1 MNEIVI
7 PSTPDGL
14 LAEPAELPL
23 PTGVK
28 QDSFDESVRTAMQ
41 EKVAALSPY
50 LHRLQN
56 SCDDQARVR
65 ECSQLQ
71 KLVQSLKKT
80 AADSGMRVVER
91 QAVALESLVSQISIT
106 PSNLCGSHLRTLSLA
121 VNVLATLMRAP
132 DPRQDPLRD
141 AVAVIVDAEHL
152 SCSAASGALRQAGLQ
167 PRCFSDP
174 VTALDYLSSN
184 LVDLVLLDANTA
196 TQGGMDLYAKLRDL
210 PIHRHTPVICIT
222 NNGETKRA
230 AETLTNE
237 TQFLAKPHNMI
248 SYLELVLKAL
258 SRVLNSRVGK
268 RPVATIP
275 LKLYSPPNAL
285 VPTAPAEQSQSKDD
299 LPANPTAPESPSSC
313 ISAGH
318 DSISIQPQHQPPE
331 TKPAPES
338 EALAALQRRNQE
350 LQAELVEAWKMC
362 EEVNREFT
370 AEKAA
375 NETRRRHEEAAKQ
388 EAAKRQQEEA
398 ATRQQEEAA
407 KRQQEAEPEPSRPG
421 DSSKVD
427 PRLRESVAS
436 CARITA
442 ELEKERGERRRLEQ
456 RAASMASQLQELHG
470 RFKDQF
476 ESESQNQNRVA
487 GLEQQLRER
496 DEALARVS
504 ADLQKETEERQSAE
518 KQLGASSN
526 LSAQLRNCIVSF
538 ETAKQAFKR
547 RQEELD
553 VRLQAFLKTSHENE
567 ARVQKE
573 SADRRLAEESLLRLQ
588 EQSQKDALELSKL
601 QSALEVEQA
610 ERQRLEGDAIQAR
623 YATLDSARA
632 SLLLANKIRRQVRD
646 PIDDL
651 MQLTRRLL
659 ESQLEEEPKKLV
671 ESLLEN
677 ALLLQASLQ
686 DLSNVDA
693 APDGAVT
700 DPQNHPD
707 EDGIVAA
714 SSAKTSADE
723 NSGQDLAAA

>member
-7 PSTPDGL
+7 PSMPDDL
-14 LAEPAELPL
+14 VPLAEPAKLPL

-28 QDSFDESVRTAMQ
+28 QDSFDESIRTAVQ
-41 EKVAALSPY
+41 EKIAALNPY
-50 LHRLQN
+50 LQRLQN
-56 SCDDQARVR
+56 SRDDEARVS

-71 KLVQSLKKT
+71 KLVRSLKKT

-91 QAVALESLVSQISIT
+91 QAVALGSLVSQISVT

-184 LVDLVLLDANTA
+184 LVDLVLLDTSTA
-196 TQGGMDLYAKLRDL
+196 TRGGTDLYAKLRDL
-210 PIHRHTPVICIT
+210 SIHRHTPVICIT
-222 NNGETKRA
+222 NSNETKRA
-230 AETLTNE
+230 AEMLTNE

-258 SRVLNSRVGK
+258 SRVLSSRVGN
-268 RPVATIP
+268 RPVTTIP
-275 LKLYSPPNAL
+275 LNLGSPKTSVA
-285 VPTAPAEQSQSKDD
+285 TAPAEQSQGKDD

-313 ISAGH
+313 NSAGY
-318 DSISIQPQHQPPE
+318 DSISIQPQHQCPE
-331 TKPAPES
+331 TNPVPES
-338 EALAALQRRNQE
+338 EAVATLQKRNQD
-350 LQAELVEAWKMC
+350 LQAELAQVWKMC
-362 EEVNREFT
+362 EEVNREFG

-375 NETRRRHEEAAKQ
+375 NDSRRK
-388 EAAKRQQEEA
+388 
-398 ATRQQEEAA
+398 QEEAA
-407 KRQQEAEPEPSRPG
+407 KRQQEDEPEASRPG

-427 PRLRESVAS
+427 RRLRESVAS
-436 CARITA
+436 YARLTA

-470 RFKDQF
+470 QFKDQF
-476 ESESQNQNRVA
+476 ESESQNQKRVTD
-487 GLEQQLRER
+487 LEQQLRER
-496 DEALARVS
+496 DESLARAR
-504 ADLQKETEERQSAE
+504 ADLQKETEERQLAE
-518 KQLGASSN
+518 QQLGVSSN
-526 LSAQLRNCIVSF
+526 LSAQLRNCIASF

-573 SADRRLAEESLLRLQ
+573 TADRRRAEESLLSLQ
-588 EQSQKDALELSKL
+588 EQSQKDALEISKL

-632 SLLLANKIRRQVRD
+632 SLVLANKIRRQVRD

-651 MQLTRRLL
+651 MQLTRHLL
-659 ESQLEEEPKKLV
+659 DCQLEEEPKKLV
-671 ESLLEN
+671 ESLIEN
-677 ALLLQASLQ
+677 ALLLQANLQ
-686 DLSNVDA
+686 DLSNGDGV
-693 APDGAVT
+693 PDGSVT

-707 EDGIVAA
+707 EGAIVAE
-714 SSAKTSADE
+714 SSAKTSANE
-723 NSGQDLAAA
+723 NSGRDLAAA